1 MELRRSIVILD
12 FGGQYAHLIAR
23 RVRQLGAYSEIRDP
37 STPAKDLKEAA
48 GIILSG
54 GPQSVYDT
62 ASPAADPK
70 IFSLGIPVL
79 GICYGLQWMTK
90 ALGGTVTSGK
100 VKEYGHT
107 EIRAVNGGGILL
119 KDIGDR
125 CSVWMSHG
133 DEASVL
139 PEGFQLTALSDSCV
153 HAAFED
159 PRRKFFAVQF
169 HPEVTHTEHGM
180 EILRRFVEL
189 CPATPWSVSGFAKR
203 IGDEIAQQVQDRR
216 VFMLVSGGVDS
227 TVAFV
232 LLNEVLGAH
241 RVQGLLIDTGLMR
254 KNEIAEI
261 RAAFEK
267 LGVTNVRIEDA
278 SADFFATLEGV
289 IDPEEKRRAIGDT
302 FLAVQKRVSEELGLT
317 GDDGWLANRSAAASV
332 DDGAAPLRR
341 GYGGQP
347 SLHEGWILGQ
357 GTIYPDT
364 IETKGTR
371 HADHIKTH
379 HNRVPAIQE
388 MLKKGL
394 VIEPLKEL
402 YKDEVRLLGEELGL
416 PHELVERHPFPGPGL
431 GVRILCA
438 DKPDTL
444 SVDDVGIKRW
454 AGGWAVLPVKSV
466 GVQGDGRTYRHALA
480 LFSQD
485 PCGLTEQLWRLAT
498 EIPNRRREFNRVLLC
513 TSSTEARPFT
523 FSPGAITQERT
534 DLLREADAIV
544 TEEMRRA
551 GLYEKI
557 WQFPVVLLPFGST
570 PGGQSVVLR
579 PVESQE
585 AMTAR
590 AAVLPAAV
598 LKRMTERIMGLTG
611 IDFVFYDLTSKP
623 PATIEWE

>member
-1 MELRRSIVILD
+1 MTDTHVRRPIIILD

-23 RVRQLGAYSEIRDP
+23 RVRSLGAYSEIRDP
-37 STPAKDLKEAA
+37 STSIKELKTAA

-54 GPQSVYDT
+54 GPQSVYDK
-62 ASPAADPK
+62 ASPTADPK

-90 ALGGTVTSGK
+90 ALNGTVTAGK

-107 EIRAVNGGGILL
+107 EIKPVNDGGILL
-119 KDIGDR
+119 KDIGER
-125 CSVWMSHG
+125 CTVWMSHG
-133 DEASVL
+133 DEATEL
-139 PEGFQLTALSDSCV
+139 PEGFQLTATSQTCS
-153 HAAFED
+153 HAAFEN

-169 HPEVTHTEHGM
+169 HPEVTHTEHGT

-189 CPATPWSVSGFAKR
+189 CRATPWSVSGYAKR
-203 IGDEIAQQVQDRR
+203 IGDEIAEQVKDRR

-254 KNEIAEI
+254 KNEISEI
-261 RAAFEK
+261 RAAFER

-278 SADFFATLEGV
+278 STEFFSALDGV
-289 IDPEEKRRAIGDT
+289 MDPEEKRRVIGDT
-302 FLAVQKRVSEELGLT
+302 FLTVQKRVSEELGLT
-317 GDDGWLANRSAAASV
+317 ASDGWM
-332 DDGAAPLRR
+332 
-341 GYGGQP
+341 
-347 SLHEGWILGQ
+347 LGQ

-364 IETKGTR
+364 IETKGTK

-402 YKDEVRLLGEELGL
+402 YKDEVRALGEELGL
-416 PHELVERHPFPGPGL
+416 PHELVWRHPFPGPGL

-438 DKPDTL
+438 EKSDSLTI
-444 SVDDVGIKRW
+444 DDVGIKRW

-480 LFSQD
+480 LFAKE
-485 PCGLTEQLWRLAT
+485 PCSLTEQIWRFAT

-513 TSSTEARPFT
+513 TSSAEPRDFVFT
-523 FSPGAITQERT
+523 PGAITKERA

-544 TEEMRRA
+544 IEEMRRA
-551 GLYEKI
+551 DLYESI
-557 WQFPVVLLPFGST
+557 WQFPVVLLPFGETS
-570 PGGQSVVLR
+570 GGQSVVLR

-590 AAVLPAAV
+590 AAALPPEVLQ
-598 LKRMTERIMGLTG
+598 RMTRRIMELNG
-611 IDFVFYDLTSKP
+611 IDSVFYDLTSKP

>member
-1 MELRRSIVILD
+1 MGEQSIRRPIVILD

-23 RVRQLGAYSEIRDP
+23 RVRSLGVFSEIRDP
-37 STPAKDLKEAA
+37 ATPAKELKDVA

-62 ASPAADPK
+62 ASPTADPK
-70 IFSLGIPVL
+70 IFTLGIPVL

-90 ALGGTVTSGK
+90 TLGGTVSPGK

-107 EIRAVNGGGILL
+107 KIRPVNGGGILL
-119 KDIGDR
+119 KDIGER
-125 CSVWMSHG
+125 STVWMSHG
-133 DEASVL
+133 DEASKL
-139 PEGFQLTALSDSCV
+139 PDGFQLAATSDSCTNTV
-153 HAAFED
+153 FED

-169 HPEVTHTEHGM
+169 HPEVTHTEHGL

-189 CPATPWSVSGFAKR
+189 CPATPWSVEGYAKR
-203 IGDEIAQQVQDRR
+203 IGDEIAEQVQDRR

-241 RVQGLLIDTGLMR
+241 RVQGLLVDTGLMR
-254 KNEIAEI
+254 KNEIVEI

-278 SADFFATLEGV
+278 SAEFFAALQGLV
-289 IDPEEKRRAIGDT
+289 DPEEKRRAIGDT
-302 FLAVQKRVSEELGLT
+302 FLAVQKRVSDDLGLT
-317 GDDGWLANRSAAASV
+317 ASDGWM
-332 DDGAAPLRR
+332 
-341 GYGGQP
+341 
-347 SLHEGWILGQ
+347 LGQ

-364 IETKGTR
+364 IETKGTKY
-371 HADHIKTH
+371 ADHIKTH
-379 HNRVPAIQE
+379 HNRVPAIRQ
-388 MLKKGL
+388 MIKKGL
-394 VIEPLKEL
+394 VVEPLKEL
-402 YKDEVRLLGEELGL
+402 YKDEVRALGEELGL
-416 PHELVERHPFPGPGL
+416 PHELVWRHPFPGPGL

-438 DKPDTL
+438 ERPD
-444 SVDDVGIKRW
+444 SFAVDDVGIKRW
-454 AGGWAVLPVKSV
+454 GGTWAVLPVRSV

-480 LFSQD
+480 LFSEE
-485 PCGLTEQLWRLAT
+485 PCALTEQLWRFAT
-498 EIPNRRREFNRVLLC
+498 EIPNKRREFNRVLLC
-513 TSSTEARPFT
+513 TSAAEPRPFV
-523 FSPGAITQERT
+523 FSPGAITKERA

-551 GLYEKI
+551 DLYESI
-557 WQFPVVLLPFGST
+557 WQFPVVLLPFGET
-570 PGGQSVVLR
+570 VGGQSVVLR

-590 AAVLPAAV
+590 AASLPAEV
-598 LKRMTERIMGLTG
+598 LQRMTKRIMELKG

>member
-1 MELRRSIVILD
+1 MPERRPIVILD

-23 RVRQLGAYSEIRDP
+23 RVRALGAYSEIRDP
-37 STPAKDLKEAA
+37 SISAKELKGAA

-54 GPQSVYDT
+54 GPQSVYD
-62 ASPAADPK
+62 AGSPTADPK

-79 GICYGLQWMTK
+79 GICYGLHWMTK
-90 ALGGTVTSGK
+90 TLGGTVTPGK
-100 VKEYGHT
+100 VKEYGQT

-119 KDIGDR
+119 KDTGDH
-125 CSVWMSHG
+125 CTVWMSHG
-133 DEASVL
+133 DEAAKL
-139 PEGFQLTALSDSCV
+139 PEGFQLMATSDSC
-153 HAAFED
+153 ANTAFED

-169 HPEVTHTEHGM
+169 HPEVTHTEHGLA
-180 EILRRFVEL
+180 ILRRFVEL
-189 CPATPWSVSGFAKR
+189 CPATPWSVEGYAKR
-203 IGDEIAQQVQDRR
+203 IGDEIQQQVKDRR

-254 KNEIAEI
+254 KNEVAEI
-261 RAAFEK
+261 RAAFDR

-278 SADFFATLEGV
+278 SKEFFQALDGV
-289 IDPEEKRRAIGDT
+289 IDPEAKRRVIGDT
-302 FLAVQKRVSEELGLT
+302 FLAVQKRVSEDLGLT
-317 GDDGWLANRSAAASV
+317 ASDGWM
-332 DDGAAPLRR
+332 
-341 GYGGQP
+341 
-347 SLHEGWILGQ
+347 LGQ

-364 IETKGTR
+364 IETKGTK

-379 HNRVPAIQE
+379 HNRVPAIQQ

-402 YKDEVRLLGEELGL
+402 YKDEVRALGEELGL
-416 PHELVERHPFPGPGL
+416 AHELVWRHPFPGPGL

-438 DKPDTL
+438 EKPDVL
-444 SVDDVGIKRW
+444 SVDDVGIRRW

-466 GVQGDGRTYRHALA
+466 GVQGDGRTYRHALT
-480 LFSQD
+480 LFSKE
-485 PCGLTEQLWRLAT
+485 PFALTEQLWRFAI
-498 EIPNRRREFNRVLLC
+498 EIPNHRREFNRVLLC
-513 TSSTEARPFT
+513 TSSSEAYPFV
-523 FSPGAITQERT
+523 FSSGAITKERAEK
-534 DLLREADAIV
+534 LRDADAIV

-551 GLYEKI
+551 DLYERI
-557 WQFPVVLLPFGST
+557 WQFPVVLLPFGRN
-570 PGGQSVVLR
+570 PGGQSIVLR

-590 AAVLPAAV
+590 AAFLPPEVLQ
-598 LKRMTERIMGLTG
+598 RMTERIVQLSG

>member
-1 MELRRSIVILD
+1 MAEPSERRPIVILD
-12 FGGQYAHLIAR
+12 FGGQYTHLIAR
-23 RVRQLGAYSEIRDP
+23 RVRSLGAYSDIRDP
-37 STPAKDLKEAA
+37 STPMKGLKDAA

-54 GPQSVYDT
+54 GPQSVYDS

-70 IFSLGIPVL
+70 IFTLGVPVL

-90 ALGGTVTSGK
+90 TLGGTVTPGK
-100 VKEYGHT
+100 VKEYGRT
-107 EIRAVNGGGILL
+107 EIRTVNGGGIVL
-119 KDIGDR
+119 KDIPEHGT
-125 CSVWMSHG
+125 VWMSHG
-133 DEASVL
+133 DEASKL
-139 PEGFQLTALSDSCV
+139 PEGFQLTATSDSCI
-153 HAAFED
+153 HAGFED

-169 HPEVTHTEHGM
+169 HPEVTHTEHGTD
-180 EILRRFVEL
+180 ILRRFLEL
-189 CPATPWSVSGFAKR
+189 CPATPWSVAGYAKR
-203 IGDEIAQQVQDRR
+203 IGDEIQEQVGDRR

-241 RVQGLLIDTGLMR
+241 RVQGLLVDTGLMR
-254 KNEIAEI
+254 KNEVDEI
-261 RAAFEK
+261 RTAFDR

-278 SADFFATLEGV
+278 SEEFFQALNGV
-289 IDPEEKRRAIGDT
+289 IDPEEKRRVIGDT
-302 FLAVQKRVSEELGLT
+302 FLSVQKRVSEDLGLT
-317 GDDGWLANRSAAASV
+317 ASDGWM
-332 DDGAAPLRR
+332 
-341 GYGGQP
+341 
-347 SLHEGWILGQ
+347 LGQ

-364 IETKGTR
+364 IESKGTK

-379 HNRVPAIQE
+379 HNRVPAIQQ

-394 VIEPLKEL
+394 LIEPLKEL

-416 PHELVERHPFPGPGL
+416 PHELVWRHPFPGPGL

-438 DKPDTL
+438 TKPDAL
-444 SVDDVGIKRW
+444 QVDDVGIKRW
-454 AGGWAVLPVKSV
+454 GGGWSVLPVKSV

-480 LFSQD
+480 LFGKDSYD
-485 PCGLTEQLWRLAT
+485 LSEQLWRFAT

-513 TSSTEARPFT
+513 TSSTDVKPFV
-523 FSPGAITQERT
+523 FSPGGITKERA

-544 TEEMRRA
+544 TEEMRRSD
-551 GLYEKI
+551 LYERI
-557 WQFPVVLLPFGST
+557 WQFPVVLLPFGAT

-590 AAVLPAAV
+590 AASLPSSVLE
-598 LKRMTERIMGLTG
+598 RMTKRIMELPG
-611 IDFVFYDLTSKP
+611 IDFVFFDLTSKP

>member
-1 MELRRSIVILD
+1 MVDTRDRRPIVILD

-23 RVRQLGAYSEIRDP
+23 RVRSLGAYSDIRDP
-37 STPAKDLKEAA
+37 STPAKDLKDAA

-62 ASPAADPK
+62 VSVSADQK
-70 IFSLGIPVL
+70 IFSLGVPVL

-90 ALGGTVTSGK
+90 ALGGTVSAGN

-107 EIRAVNGGGILL
+107 EIRPVGGGGILL
-119 KDIGDR
+119 KDISER
-125 CSVWMSHG
+125 CTVWMSHG
-133 DEASVL
+133 DEASAL
-139 PEGFQLTALSDSCV
+139 PEGFQLTATSDSCA

-159 PRRKFFAVQF
+159 PRRKLFAVQF
-169 HPEVTHTEHGM
+169 HPEVTHTEHGIEM
-180 EILRRFVEL
+180 LRRFVEL
-189 CPATPWSVSGFAKR
+189 CPATPWSVEGYARR
-203 IGDEIAQQVQDRR
+203 IGDEIVEQVKDRR

-241 RVQGLLIDTGLMR
+241 RVQGLLVDTGLMR
-254 KNEIAEI
+254 KDEVKEI
-261 RAAFEK
+261 RAAFER

-278 SADFFATLEGV
+278 SADFFHALEGV
-289 IDPEEKRRAIGDT
+289 MDPEEKRRVIGDT

-317 GDDGWLANRSAAASV
+317 GDDV
-332 DDGAAPLRR
+332 GALRL
-341 GYGGQP
+341 GSGQSSP
-347 SLHEGWILGQ
+347 RNDWMLGQ

-364 IETKGTR
+364 IETKGTK

-379 HNRVPAIQE
+379 HNRVPAVQE
-388 MLKKGL
+388 MIRKGL
-394 VIEPLKEL
+394 VVEPLKEL
-402 YKDEVRLLGEELGL
+402 YKDEVRALGEELGL
-416 PHELVERHPFPGPGL
+416 PHELVARHPFPGPGL

-438 DKPDTL
+438 EKPDVLT
-444 SVDDVGIKRW
+444 VDDVGIKRW
-454 AGGWAVLPVKSV
+454 GGGWAVLPVKSV

-480 LFSQD
+480 LFSKD
-485 PCGLTEQLWRLAT
+485 SCALSEQLWRFAT

-513 TSSTEARPFT
+513 TSSAEVLPFT
-523 FSPGAITQERT
+523 FTPGAITRARA

-557 WQFPVVLLPFGST
+557 WQFPVVLLPFGAT
-570 PGGQSVVLR
+570 PEGQSVVLR

-590 AAVLPAAV
+590 AAALPQDVLQ
-598 LKRMTERIMGLTG
+598 RMTQRIMELQG

>member
-1 MELRRSIVILD
+1 MTETSTRRPIIILD

-23 RVRQLGAYSEIRDP
+23 RVRSLGAYSEIRDP
-37 STPAKDLKEAA
+37 STPAKELKAAA

-54 GPQSVYDT
+54 GPQSVYDK
-62 ASPAADPK
+62 ASPSADAK
-70 IFSLGIPVL
+70 IFSLGVPVL

-90 ALGGTVTSGK
+90 TLKGTVTAGK

-107 EIRAVNGGGILL
+107 EIRPVNGGGILL
-119 KDIGDR
+119 KDIGER
-125 CSVWMSHG
+125 CTVWMSHG
-133 DEASVL
+133 DEASIL
-139 PEGFQLTALSDSCV
+139 PEGFQLTATSESCT
-153 HAAFED
+153 HAGFED

-169 HPEVTHTEHGM
+169 HPEVTHTEHGTEM
-180 EILRRFVEL
+180 LRRFVEL
-189 CPATPWSVSGFAKR
+189 CPATPWSVEGYAKR
-203 IGDEIAQQVQDRR
+203 IGDEIAEQVKDRR

-254 KNEIAEI
+254 KNEITEI
-261 RAAFEK
+261 RAAFER

-278 SADFFATLEGV
+278 SAEFFAALEGV
-289 IDPEEKRRAIGDT
+289 MDPEEKRRVIGDT
-302 FLAVQKRVSEELGLT
+302 FLSVQRRVSEELGLT
-317 GDDGWLANRSAAASV
+317 VSDGWM
-332 DDGAAPLRR
+332 
-341 GYGGQP
+341 
-347 SLHEGWILGQ
+347 LGQ

-364 IETKGTR
+364 IETKGTK

-394 VIEPLKEL
+394 VVEPLKEL
-402 YKDEVRLLGEELGL
+402 YKDEVRALGEELGL
-416 PHELVERHPFPGPGL
+416 AHELVWRHPFPGPGL

-438 DKPDTL
+438 NKPDALT
-444 SVDDVGIKRW
+444 VDDVGIKRW
-454 AGGWAVLPVKSV
+454 AGSWAVLPVKSV

-480 LFSQD
+480 LFAKE
-485 PCGLTEQLWRLAT
+485 PCALTEQLWRFAT
-498 EIPNRRREFNRVLLC
+498 EIPNRRREFNRVLFC
-513 TSSTEARPFT
+513 TSSTEPRSFI
-523 FSPGAITQERT
+523 FSPGAITKERA

-544 TEEMRRA
+544 TEEMHRA
-551 GLYEKI
+551 DLYEAI
-557 WQFPVVLLPFGST
+557 WQFPVVLLPFGETS
-570 PGGQSVVLR
+570 GGQSIVLR

-590 AAVLPAAV
+590 AAALPEDV
-598 LKRMTERIMGLTG
+598 LKRMTQRIMELPG

>member
-1 MELRRSIVILD
+1 MTETSARRPIIILD

-23 RVRQLGAYSEIRDP
+23 RVRGLGAYSDIRDP
-37 STPAKDLKEAA
+37 STPAKELKGAA

-62 ASPAADPK
+62 ASPTADPK
-70 IFSLGIPVL
+70 IFSLGVPVL

-90 ALGGTVTSGK
+90 ALGGTVSPGK

-107 EIRAVNGGGILL
+107 EIRPVSGGGILL
-119 KDIGDR
+119 KDIGER
-125 CSVWMSHG
+125 CTVWMSHG
-133 DEASVL
+133 DEASKL
-139 PEGFQLTALSDSCV
+139 PDGFQLTATSDSCT

-159 PRRKFFAVQF
+159 PRRKLFAVQF
-169 HPEVTHTEHGM
+169 HPEVTHTEHGL

-189 CPATPWSVSGFAKR
+189 CPATPWSVEGYAKR
-203 IGDEIAQQVQDRR
+203 IGDEIQEQVGDRR

-241 RVQGLLIDTGLMR
+241 RVQGLLVDTGLMR

-278 SADFFATLEGV
+278 SAEFFHALQGLV
-289 IDPEEKRRAIGDT
+289 DPEEKRRAIGDT
-302 FLAVQKRVSEELGLT
+302 FLAVQKRVSEDLGLT
-317 GDDGWLANRSAAASV
+317 ASDGWM
-332 DDGAAPLRR
+332 
-341 GYGGQP
+341 
-347 SLHEGWILGQ
+347 LGQ

-379 HNRVPAIQE
+379 HNRVPAIQQ

-402 YKDEVRLLGEELGL
+402 YKDEVRALGEELGL
-416 PHELVERHPFPGPGL
+416 AHELVWRHPFPGPGL

-438 DKPDTL
+438 AKPDTFA
-444 SVDDVGIKRW
+444 VDDVGIKRW
-454 AGGWAVLPVKSV
+454 AGGWAVLPVRSV

-480 LFSQD
+480 LFGKE
-485 PCGLTEQLWRLAT
+485 PFELTEQLWRFAT
-498 EIPNRRREFNRVLLC
+498 EIPNKRREFNRVLLC
-513 TSSTEARPFT
+513 TSSVEPRPFI
-523 FSPGAITQERT
+523 FSPGVITKERA
-534 DLLREADAIV
+534 DLLRDADAIV

-551 GLYEKI
+551 DLYERI
-557 WQFPVVLLPFGST
+557 WQFPVVLLPFGAT

-590 AAVLPAAV
+590 AAAIPQDVLR
-598 LKRMTERIMGLTG
+598 RMTERIMKLPG